1 MEIRLPELDRAHY
14 EEASRRLDFKTKP
27 RGSLGYLEEIA
38 RRYVMITG
46 DLDPELPLRKRV
58 YVFAGDHGV
67 VEEGVSTYPQEV
79 TRQMI
84 YNFLSGGAG
93 INVIARQAGAEVF
106 VVDVGVAG
114 EVEAPG
120 LVKRKVVSGTRNLAR
135 EPAMTRAEA
144 EEAIRVGMELAE
156 EAAREGVRL
165 LIPGDMGIG
174 NTTPSACL
182 ICHFLGEPPE
192 RIVGRGTGVDD
203 RGLRRKVEVVRRALE
218 LHRPKDPVE
227 ALAAFGGAEIGAIA
241 GLFLGGAA
249 NRVPVV
255 MDGFISLAGFLVA
268 RALAPGLEEFVFCGH
283 VSAENGARPAILK
296 LGLRPIVDLD
306 LRLGEGT
313 GAALASMIIETAL
326 RIYREMATFEDAG
339 VTRGREFETQG

>member
-1 MEIRLPELDRAHY
+1 MEFRLPEWEEGLY
-14 EEASRRLDFKTKP
+14 EEASRRLDNKTKP

-38 RRYVMITG
+38 RRFVAITG
-46 DLDPELPLRKRV
+46 DLEPELPLKKRV

-67 VEEGVSTYPQEV
+67 VEEGVSAYPQEV

-84 YNFLSGGAG
+84 SNFLAGGAG

-120 LVKRKVVSGTRNLAR
+120 LIRRKVVSGTRNLAQ
-135 EPAMTRAEA
+135 EPAMTRTEA
-144 EEAIRVGMELAE
+144 EETLRVGMELAE

-182 ICHFLGEPPE
+182 ICYFLGEPPE

-203 RGLRRKVEVVRRALE
+203 EGLRRKMAVVRRALE
-218 LHRPKDPVE
+218 LHRPEDPVA

-241 GLFLGGAA
+241 GLFLGGALK
-249 NRVPVV
+249 RIPVI

-268 RALAPGLEEFVFCGH
+268 RALAPGLEEHIFCGH
-283 VSAENGARPAILK
+283 LSAESGARTALQK
-296 LGLRPIVDLD
+296 LGLRPILDLD
-306 LRLGEGT
+306 MRLGEGT
-313 GAALASMIIETAL
+313 GATLASLVIETAL

-339 VTRGREFETQG
+339 VSKGKEFGA

>member
-1 MEIRLPELDRAHY
+1 MEYKLPELDSGLY
-14 EEASRRLDFKTKP
+14 EEATRRLDNKTKP

-38 RRYVMITG
+38 RRFVTITG
-46 DLDPELPLRKRV
+46 NLEPELPLKKRV

-93 INVIARQAGAEVF
+93 INVIARAAGAEVF

-120 LVKRKVVSGTRNLAR
+120 LVRRKVVSGTRNLAR
-135 EPAMTRAEA
+135 EPAMTREEAEA
-144 EEAIRVGMELAE
+144 ALKVGMELAE
-156 EAAREGVRL
+156 EAAREGAQL

-192 RIVGRGTGVDD
+192 RIVGRGTGVDEE
-203 RGLRRKVEVVRRALE
+203 GLKRKIEVVRRALE
-218 LHRPKDPVE
+218 LHQPTDPLS

-241 GLFLGGAA
+241 GLFLGGAR
-249 NRVPVV
+249 NRIPVV

-268 RALAPGLEEFVFCGH
+268 RALAPGLENYIFCGH
-283 VSAENGARPAILK
+283 VSAENGARPAFQK
-296 LGLRPIVDLD
+296 LGLRPILDLD
-306 LRLGEGT
+306 MRLGEGT
-313 GAALASMIIETAL
+313 GAALASQIIETAL
-326 RIYREMATFEDAG
+326 RIYREMATFESAG
-339 VTRGREFETQG
+339 VSKGREFAS

>member
-1 MEIRLPELDRAHY
+1 MEIRLPELDPRYY
-14 EEASRRLDFKTKP
+14 ERASRRLDNLTKP
-27 RGSLGYLEEIA
+27 KGSLGYLEEIA
-38 RRYVMITG
+38 RRYVHITQ
-46 DLDPELPLRKRV
+46 DPEPRLPLRKRV

-84 YNFLSGGAG
+84 YNFLAGGAG

-114 EVEAPG
+114 EVEAEG
-120 LVKRKVVSGTRNLAR
+120 LIRRKVVSGTRNLAR
-135 EPAMTRAEA
+135 EPAMSREEAEA
-144 EEAIRVGMELAE
+144 ALRVGLELAE
-156 EAAREGVRL
+156 EAAREGVQL

-203 RGLRRKVEVVRRALE
+203 EGYRRKISVVRRALE
-218 LHRPKDPVE
+218 RHRPKDPIE

-241 GLFLGGAA
+241 GLFLGGAR

-268 RALAPGLEEFVFCGH
+268 RALAPGLENFIFCGH
-283 VSAENGARPAILK
+283 VSAENGARPAFRK
-296 LGLRPIVDLD
+296 LGLRPILDLD

-313 GAALASMIIETAL
+313 GAALASLVIETAL
-326 RIYREMATFEDAG
+326 RIYREMATFEGAG
-339 VTRGREFETQG
+339 VSRGREFESQN

>member
-1 MEIRLPELDRAHY
+1 MEIRLPELDPGLYRLA
-14 EEASRRLDFKTKP
+14 AQRLDQKTKP

-46 DLDPELPLRKRV
+46 NPEPELPLRKRV

-120 LVKRKVVSGTRNLAR
+120 LIRRKVVSGTRNLSR
-135 EPAMTRAEA
+135 EPAMTLNEA

-156 EAAREGVRL
+156 AAAREGVTL

-192 RIVGRGTGVDD
+192 RIVGRGTGVDEK
-203 RGLRRKVEVVRRALE
+203 GLKRKIEVVRRALE
-218 LHRPKDPVE
+218 LHRPESPLE

-241 GLFLGGAA
+241 GLFLGGAK
-249 NRVPVV
+249 NRIPVV

-268 RALAPGLEEFVFCGH
+268 RALAPGLEQFVFCGH
-283 VSAENGARPAILK
+283 VSAENGARPALMR

-306 LRLGEGT
+306 MRLGEGT

-326 RIYREMATFEDAG
+326 RIYREMATFEGAG
-339 VTRGREFETQG
+339 VSKGREFESQD

>member
-1 MEIRLPELDRAHY
+1 MEFKLPSLDPALY
-14 EEASRRLDFKTKP
+14 QEASRKMDNKTKP

-38 RRYVMITG
+38 KRYVFISG
-46 DLDPELPLRKRV
+46 DLDPELPLKKRV

-93 INVIARQAGAEVF
+93 INVIARQAGAEVL

-120 LVKRKVVSGTRNLAR
+120 LIRRKVVSGTRNLSR
-135 EPAMTRAEA
+135 EPAMTLREA
-144 EEAIRVGMELAE
+144 EEALRVGMELAE

-192 RIVGRGTGVDD
+192 RIVGRGTGVDEE
-203 RGLRRKVEVVRRALE
+203 GWRRKVEVVRRALE
-218 LHRPKDPVE
+218 LHQPESPLH
-227 ALAAFGGAEIGAIA
+227 ALASFGGAEIGAIA
-241 GLFLGGAA
+241 GLFLGGAK
-249 NRVPVV
+249 NRLPVV

-268 RALAPGLEEFVFCGH
+268 RALAPGLENYIFCGH
-283 VSAENGARPAILK
+283 VSAENGARPALSK

-306 LRLGEGT
+306 MRLGEGT
-313 GAALASMIIETAL
+313 GAALASLVIDTAL
-326 RIYREMATFEDAG
+326 RVYKEMATFESAG
-339 VTRGREFETQG
+339 VARGQEFENP